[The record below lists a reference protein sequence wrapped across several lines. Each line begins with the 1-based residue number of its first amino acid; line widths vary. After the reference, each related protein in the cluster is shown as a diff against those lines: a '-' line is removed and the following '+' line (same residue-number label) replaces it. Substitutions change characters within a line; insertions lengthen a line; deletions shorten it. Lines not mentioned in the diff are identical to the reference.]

1 MMAAGT
7 LLLAVGVALVTL
19 ADGFVVAGSGMF
31 LSGVGGAFTGSL
43 ILYAVA
49 VKGCV
54 RFRGA
59 LVGALALGFSV
70 RLQDLA
76 FALGWGDW
84 ASSDRLTIQPT
95 LWWPMG
101 LVLVAGVLLFLLLPR
116 WFQGTYGPGPSLRET
131 LAAPGVKVLIGWV
144 AAVYLAAEVVLAEGW
159 FHLRRA
165 GMMVGP
171 VSRAP

>member
-1 MMAAGT
+1 MA
-7 LLLAVGVALVTL
+7 LGVALVTI
-19 ADGFVVAGSGMF
+19 ADGFVLAAPGMF

-43 ILYAVA
+43 ILYTVA

-76 FALGWGDW
+76 FALGCGDW
-84 ASSDRLTIQPT
+84 ATTDQLTIQSTP
-95 LWWPMG
+95 WWPMG
-101 LVLVAGVLLFLLLPR
+101 LVLSAGILLLLLLPR

-131 LAAPGVKVLIGWV
+131 LAVSGVKVLIGWV
-144 AAVYLAAEVVLAEGW
+144 AAVYLAAEVVLAG
-159 FHLRRA
+159 
-165 GMMVGP
+165 GGSTSGGP
-171 VSRAP
+171 A